1 MLFFVRAF
9 QDAMYAV
16 LLELT
21 GNKPGAKSSM
31 QRCIENEDSPIH
43 KRLVERLPAYLTWF
57 SHMRDQRNRI
67 KNGISTGAQFQIVD
81 GVSDLFV
88 ALHVVRGNINPSIID
103 IKEQVGIANIAEAV
117 EMSADLADLAC
128 EWVEEAWR
136 NKHSNHAG

>member
-1 MLFFVRAF
+1 
-9 QDAMYAV
+9 
-16 LLELT
+16 
-21 GNKPGAKSSM
+21 
-31 QRCIENEDSPIH
+31 
-43 KRLVERLPAYLTWF
+43 
-57 SHMRDQRNRI
+57 
-67 KNGISTGAQFQIVD
+67 VD